1 MSFSV
6 LGTFLALLQVLSLH
20 QYLYIQLLE
29 RTPTTRISNL
39 LILSYEILFLQYCFY
54 KILDFFQ
61 LYFSCFPYGKIS
73 IHLPSSSLIPLCHL
87 HSTAKPSQWMSCFQG
102 HYFGFKCP
110 SSWSAR
116 VLFFCWGT
124 GWFSIHLKT
133 GEWIQELPQPDLSHP
148 RVGSAELPFSFNIV
162 GLCLGFFF

>member
-29 RTPTTRISNL
+29 GTPTTRISNL
-39 LILSYEILFLQYCFY
+39 LLLSYEILFLQYCFY

-73 IHLPSSSLIPLCHL
+73 IHLPSSSLIPLSVIFIL
-87 HSTAKPSQWMSCFQG
+87 Q
-102 HYFGFKCP
+102 
-110 SSWSAR
+110 
-116 VLFFCWGT
+116 
-124 GWFSIHLKT
+124 
-133 GEWIQELPQPDLSHP
+133 LSHP
-148 RVGSAELPFSFNIV
+148 SEWVASKAIILVLNAHLVVLHGFCFSAEELGGFPFISRLENGYKSCPNPIWVIPESVLLNYLFLSI
-162 GLCLGFFF
+162 